1 MVDHGKTLPPDY
13 EPPTV
18 PGVARTP
25 SAAART
31 SLGAQTPPPLSND
44 VTLGDALTSPS
55 PVPISDSALKL
66 AQLFPPGT
74 LLAGRYEIVRVL
86 GEGGM
91 GAVYQ
96 ARDRELERIIA
107 LKVIRPELAGNA
119 AILQRFKQEL
129 ILARHVTHKNVVRI
143 YDLWEADGIKFITM
157 EYVDGE
163 DLRSLLKTR
172 GKFPP
177 KEAVQII
184 EQVCLALE
192 AAHAEDV
199 IHRDLKPQ
207 NIMRDRQGR
216 IVVMD
221 FGLARSLGDSGMTQ
235 TGAIVGTMEY
245 MSPEQALGAQLD
257 QRSDI

>member
-1 MVDHGKTLPPDY
+1 MVDDGKTLPPDY

-18 PGVARTP
+18 PGLAGTP
-25 SAAART
+25 GAAART
-31 SLGAQTPPPLSND
+31 GLGAQTPPPLSND
-44 VTLGDALTSPS
+44 VTLGDAFALPS

-119 AILQRFKQEL
+119 AMLQRFKQEL

-143 YDLWEADGIKFITM
+143 YDLGESDGIKFITM

-163 DLRSLLKTR
+163 DLRSLLRRQQKLS
-172 GKFPP
+172 PN
-177 KEAVQII
+177 EAVDIVIQI
-184 EQVCLALE
+184 CRALDC
-192 AAHAEDV
+192 AHGEGV

-207 NIMRDRQGR
+207 NVMRD
-216 IVVMD
+216 
-221 FGLARSLGDSGMTQ
+221 
-235 TGAIVGTMEY
+235 
-245 MSPEQALGAQLD
+245 
-257 QRSDI
+257 